1 MRHLLGRRDE
11 SAEVII
17 GTARGVEFSRN
28 LRRKADVDRWSREEY
43 SSFTGVPWHPRGAE
57 VTARR
62 RQLVGGRGRGW
73 EWARLAHL
81 AVLRRVEGGGG
92 INAQGMDGLTGG
104 LTDGQGLWPKARH
117 QLWTWA

>member
-1 MRHLLGRRDE
+1 MYLSCLFL
-11 SAEVII
+11 
-17 GTARGVEFSRN
+17 ARGWGC
-28 LRRKADVDRWSREEY
+28 RWWPEPFLWEER
-43 SSFTGVPWHPRGAE
+43 VRGAE
-57 VTARR
+57 VTKRR
-62 RQLVGGRGRGW
+62 HQPVGGRGREW

-104 LTDGQGLWPKARH
+104 LTDGQDLWPKARH